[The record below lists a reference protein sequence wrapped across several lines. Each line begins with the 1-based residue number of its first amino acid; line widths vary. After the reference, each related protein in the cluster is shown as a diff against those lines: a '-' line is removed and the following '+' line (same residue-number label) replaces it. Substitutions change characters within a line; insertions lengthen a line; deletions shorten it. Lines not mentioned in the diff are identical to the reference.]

1 MTVVQTARKFTRCM
15 VTAPL
20 FRDLSSSRG
29 SHIILLLF
37 PWSGQS
43 KHALFLSYALVWPL
57 LSPLHQACKSWIA
70 EHAGKSVTQ
79 LAESCPFTS
88 DLWMPLNTW
97 TALYKQHSH
106 FSFLLLRDCSCHEQ
120 QFTVMSSCSNSL
132 HYELPSDKLQK
143 ATVHETEPSGISF
156 LAWVCLPWTGCV
168 SSQNIVFRTFLC

>member
-20 FRDLSSSRG
+20 CRDLSSSRG

-37 PWSGQS
+37 LRSGQS

-57 LSPLHQACKSWIA
+57 PSPLHQACQSWLA

-106 FSFLLLRDCSCHEQ
+106 FLHLCRRELKFCRKKKLWAVCFKAKSLASIYFKVNPCLHFCLFYDSCG
-120 QFTVMSSCSNSL
+120 
-132 HYELPSDKLQK
+132 
-143 ATVHETEPSGISF
+143 ETSK
-156 LAWVCLPWTGCV
+156 C
-168 SSQNIVFRTFLC
+168 